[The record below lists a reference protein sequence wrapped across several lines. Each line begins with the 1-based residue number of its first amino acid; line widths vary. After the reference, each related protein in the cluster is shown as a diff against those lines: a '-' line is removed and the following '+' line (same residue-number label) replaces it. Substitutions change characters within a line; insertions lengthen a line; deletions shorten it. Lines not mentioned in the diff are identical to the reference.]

1 MTRENVRN
9 EVVPVLVLLQAAE
22 GHLGAGDVLLG
33 VLKVVELEGFGS
45 AQAHVK
51 GSLGRLFVLTYQR
64 ALVPGDALLLV
75 GVGVGVTV
83 NGTAGAAEQAVER
96 RADLVAAASLK
107 GVALRATRLEEV
119 GTLLLVTCGCAAP
132 LAVCWGKNKK
142 SLVRSNPERVR
153 LCCATR
159 RLSYLARRPAIRF
172 ATGK

>member
-51 GSLGRLFVLTYQR
+51 GSLGRTYQR

-75 GVGVGVTV
+75 GVGVGVAV

-119 GTLLLVTCGCAAP
+119 GTLLGVTCGCAVS
-132 LAVCWGKNKK
+132 LAVCWGKNRK
-142 SLVRSNPERVR
+142 SLVRSNPERV
-153 LCCATR
+153 
-159 RLSYLARRPAIRF
+159 
-172 ATGK
+172 